1 MIRSFVF
8 SNGKLVSQDI
18 GLDLMRSFL
27 FDDDVQIWCDM
38 DQPTDAEA
46 QSVLESVFQFHPL
59 AIEDC
64 LTLSEQPKVDEYEN
78 YLFLVIH
85 GVDFSAEGHEFRT
98 KELNMFIGK
107 NFLVTVHRQPM
118 RSINS
123 TIDRISKNTGAVA
136 KAPDR
141 LTYTV
146 LDFLLDNYEPALAEL
161 SGDIARLEND
171 ALAGKRTNLL
181 NELQHLKGEVQR
193 LRQIAGPQRE
203 VISRLARGEFKLLRA
218 HLLPYF
224 RDLQDRLARIAERAD
239 SYRDALTGI
248 MQTHLAL
255 QQADLNRV
263 IKVLTVITVLIAP
276 AQIITSFYG
285 MNFTHMPELNIP
297 FAHLFVLGITIAIT
311 VVIYRL
317 LNRKHWL

>member
-8 SNGKLVSQDI
+8 SQGKLVSQDV
-18 GLDLMRSFL
+18 GLDLLRSFL
-27 FDDDVQIWCDM
+27 FDDDVQVWCDL

-46 QSVLESVFQFHPL
+46 QSVLESIFQFHPL

-64 LTLSEQPKVDEYEN
+64 LTLSEQPKVDEYDG

-85 GVDFSAEGHEFRT
+85 GVDFSAEVHQFRT

-123 TIDRISKNTGAVA
+123 TVDRISKNTGAVA

-146 LDFLLDNYEPALAEL
+146 LDFLLDNYEPALNDLA
-161 SGDIARLEND
+161 GDIARLEQNVLGENPKD
-171 ALAGKRTNLL
+171 VLK
-181 NELQHLKGEVQR
+181 ELQHLKGEVQR
-193 LRQIAGPQRE
+193 LRQISGPQRE
-203 VISRLARGEFKLLRA
+203 VVGRLARGEFKMLRA

-224 RDLQDRLARIAERAD
+224 RDLQDRLARIADRAD
-239 SYRDALTGI
+239 SYRDSLTGI
-248 MQTHLAL
+248 MQTHLGL
-255 QQADLNRV
+255 QQAAMNRV

-285 MNFTHMPELNIP
+285 MNFTHMPEIEIP
-297 FAHLFVLGITIAIT
+297 YAHLFVLGITIAIT
-311 VVIYRL
+311 FTIFRL
-317 LNRKHWL
+317 LKRKNWL